1 MNYQETQTVKWS
13 SKAQI
18 GMMEMIMVMVVIT
31 ILLVIGMVFYFKFSA
46 SSIEKTGETI
56 TEETAA
62 VIVSTIVQLPE
73 IECSYLGSRSTKTCA
88 DTIKLLALSEKDKET
103 NSGFIE
109 HRRHYSN
116 LFGYMT
122 IKFEQLYP
130 EPIDVECDDETF
142 MDQENFINQ
151 GMPTSCKTWTIYN
164 NPKKGANVEE
174 TPFRTMPIA
183 LYYPPSGIY
192 TFGQLKIYMYE

>member
-88 DTIKLLALSEKDKET
+88 DTIKLLALSEKDKEDWT
-103 NSGFIE
+103 KKIE
-109 HRRHYSN
+109 S
-116 LFGYMT
+116 
-122 IKFEQLYP
+122 I
-130 EPIDVECDDETF
+130 
-142 MDQENFINQ
+142 DQEILSFQDRFKKLNMENQ
-151 GMPTSCKTWTIYN
+151 DIYREGN
-164 NPKKGANVEE
+164 LEVNGAGDME
-174 TPFRTMPIA
+174 A
-183 LYYPPSGIY
+183 LGSQG
-192 TFGQLKIYMYE
+192 